1 MKLRRLLPL
10 LLLAGLA
17 GTLAGLFVA
26 RMLTQRTVALQG
38 GTALPGPRALEPFL
52 LTDTA
57 GRPFTNEALRGH
69 PTLLYFGFTSC
80 PDVCP
85 ATLAVLRDLQ
95 RQSSAA
101 GLQVLFVTVDPEHDT
116 PAVLGQYLAGF
127 SRDFIGLR
135 AAPAA
140 LAPLL
145 RNLDAFAGRKDL
157 PGGQHSFDH
166 SATLYLLDSRGRL
179 AVVFTPPFTAALLA
193 ADLRTLAAGA
203 GL

>member
-10 LLLAGLA
+10 LLLAGLV
-17 GTLAGLFVA
+17 GMLAGLLVA
-26 RMLTQRTVALQG
+26 RMLTQRTAALQG
-38 GTALPGPRALEPFL
+38 GTALPEPRALAPFL

-57 GRPFTNEALRGH
+57 GRPFTNEALHGH
-69 PTLLYFGFTSC
+69 STLLYFGFASC

-85 ATLAVLRDLQ
+85 ATLATLRELRLQ
-95 RQSSAA
+95 ASMA

-116 PAVLGQYLAGF
+116 PSVLGQYLAGF

-135 AAPAA
+135 AAPDA

-145 RNLDAFAGRKDL
+145 RNLDAFAGRKEM

-179 AVVFTPPFTAALLA
+179 AAVFTPPFTAALLA
-193 ADLRTLAAGA
+193 ADLRALAGGA
-203 GL
+203 AP